1 MTSPLRTSWLLGLL
15 LLPAL
20 SAMANQAPIA
30 RDTTINTRQ
39 GQATNFCLESVT
51 DPDGDDL
58 VFSPISLPFQQGSLF
73 LLDDT
78 EGCYFFQSS
87 LSFQG
92 TLTLPYVVSDGQLS
106 DTATLTI
113 VVGPRNRRPTAQD
126 QKLQTPFE
134 TPLALQLTGSDAD
147 GDPLTFQISVLP
159 SHGTYTLDSETDS
172 LIYTPNAGFSG
183 QDSIGFRASDG
194 DIPSRLGYIRITVL
208 DDDTGLA
215 PFSVTDYVLVNAETN
230 EDIGP
235 LLDDD
240 TLFLSELPSPL
251 LSVRANTNPDVVGSV
266 VFELNGSF
274 FNLENTAPYAL
285 GQNQGPDYFPVKFQM
300 GIPYVL
306 TATPYSEAQAAGEAG
321 TPLTVNFM
329 MMTAPTPPAAET
341 GTFSLIDAD
350 SNQDLGPLADGDTLD
365 LGSLPTDQ
373 LTLTYDIDP
382 QGIGSVVFELNNKF
396 YNLENNFP
404 YALNQNQGL
413 DFFAAKF
420 AVGRNTVKATPYSA
434 PQGGGTAGTSA
445 TISFFY
451 LPGIVDFVLVN
462 ADNNQDIGPL
472 QSGDLLVADELP
484 TQNLNIRANTR
495 PAEVGSVSF
504 TRNGT
509 FFNLENVF
517 PYAFG
522 QDING
527 NYLPVNFASGDYV
540 IGATAFSEGGAGG
553 EAGRTRAVSFSYV
566 SATGAGG
573 GLASNAASRA
583 FPNPF
588 DHQLT
593 LQFDDLRQAGPL
605 TVRLYD
611 AVGRQVFAQEVA
623 LTKDAALT
631 TLRLPELPRGMYLL
645 RLAGVVTES
654 HRLVRQ

>member
-1 MTSPLRTSWLLGLL
+1 MTSLLRTSWLLVLW

-20 SAMANQAPIA
+20 AAMANQAPIA
-30 RDTTINTRQ
+30 RDTTISTRQ
-39 GQATNFCLESVT
+39 VQATNFCLASVT
-51 DPDGDDL
+51 DPDGDEL
-58 VFSPISLPFQQGSLF
+58 IFFAIALPPQQGSLV
-73 LLDDT
+73 LLDST

-134 TPLALQLTGSDAD
+134 TPLSVQLTGADPD
-147 GDPLTFQISVLP
+147 GDSLTFQISVLP
-159 SHGTYTLDSETDS
+159 SHGTYTLDPETYS
-172 LIYTPNAGFSG
+172 LIYTPNPGFSG

-194 DIPSRLGYIRITVL
+194 DIPSRLSYIRITVL

-235 LLDDD
+235 LLDGD
-240 TLFLSELPSPL
+240 TLFLSQLPSPL

-266 VFELNGSF
+266 VFDLNGSF
-274 FNLENTAPYAL
+274 FNLENVAPYAL
-285 GQNQGPDYFPVKFQM
+285 GQNQGANYFPVKFQT
-300 GIPYVL
+300 GTPYEL
-306 TATPYSEAQAAGEAG
+306 TARPYSEAQGQGEAG
-321 TPLTVNFM
+321 TSLTVNFILL
-329 MMTAPTPPAAET
+329 AVPTPPAGEL

-350 SNQDLGPLADGDTLD
+350 SNEELGLLADGDTLD

-373 LTLTYDIDP
+373 LSLTYNIDP
-382 QGIGSVVFELNNKF
+382 AGVGSVVFELNDAF

-413 DFFAAKF
+413 NFFPAKLEF
-420 AVGRNTVKATPYSA
+420 GLNTVKATPYSA
-434 PQGGGTAGTSA
+434 PQGGGTAGSSA

-451 LPGIVDFVLVN
+451 LPGVVDFVLVN
-462 ADNNQDIGPL
+462 ADNNQDIGTL
-472 QSGDLLVADELP
+472 QSGDVLLADELP

-495 PAEVGSVSF
+495 PAEVGSVAF
-504 TRNGT
+504 TQNGMP
-509 FFNLENVF
+509 FSLENVF

-522 QDING
+522 QDLG
-527 NYLPVNFASGDYV
+527 GDYLPVNFLPGDYV
-540 IGATAFSEGGAGG
+540 ISATAFSEGGAEG
-553 EAGRTRAVSFSYV
+553 EAGRTRTVSFTYV
-566 SATGAGG
+566 SAVGEGG
-573 GLASNAASRA
+573 GLATTPASRV

-588 DHQLT
+588 AQQLR
-593 LQFDDLRQAGPL
+593 LQFDELRQAGTL

-611 AVGRQVFAQEVA
+611 AVGRQVFAHETA
-623 LTKDAALT
+623 TPTPT
-631 TLRLPELPRGMYLL
+631 TLLDLPELPRGMYLL
-645 RLAGVVTES
+645 RLTGVVTES
-654 HRLVRQ
+654 HRLVRK